1 MPTILG
7 RDYEDSPWGATQF
20 QMDLMN
26 PFDLDLTWTAA
37 RMAYGSGIAYGGYA
51 GISYLTGTPMPSM
64 AVQSINRAYMSAGR
78 ARTTATLAVR
88 AAPYVPFAAAAHSQ
102 VLPLAEG
109 KPEKS
114 LPGMVMTPILERW
127 LGGFT
132 FGPQG

>member
-7 RDYEDSPWGATQF
+7 RDYENSPWGAAQF
-20 QMDLMN
+20 QLDLMN

-37 RMAYGSGIAYGGYA
+37 RMGYGSAIAYGGYA

-88 AAPYVPFAAAAHSQ
+88 AAPHLPFAAAAHSQ

-114 LPGMVMTPILERW
+114 IPGRVLNYFIEDW
-127 LGGFT
+127 LDDFT